1 MATLTTSD
9 LIDRLGDHLA
19 ATLPTSPDSARWTR
33 SRFLPPSLGQDT
45 EAKTQRCWS
54 IWSPAAAPV
63 VVTQRQTS
71 TEGVHVTS
79 TLECGFSYSLRQDG
93 TAADFTAALAAEDVF
108 RIALF
113 SVSRTTLPRFTMQ
126 SVSRS
131 LQPDGRTLVILYTLQ
146 ASHTVPLAA

>member
-1 MATLTTSD
+1 MALTTGD
-9 LIDRLGDHLA
+9 LIARITAHLA
-19 ATLPTSPDSARWTR
+19 ATLPTSPDNARWTP

-54 IWSPAAAPV
+54 VWSPAAAPV
-63 VVTQRQTS
+63 VATQRQTS
-71 TEGVHVTS
+71 TEGIHVTS
-79 TLECGFSYSLRQDG
+79 TIEAGFCYSLRQDG
-93 TAADFTAALAAEDVF
+93 TAADFAAALAAEDTF

-113 SVSRTTLPRFTMQ
+113 GTARTTLPRFTMQ